1 MNYPKLNLVSGS
13 GSRTSKEITDVFAGY
28 NHNLRIADGEFFDT
42 WNLTNDSYPLL
53 SSRKK
58 RGLFKELTAGQG
70 LIEKDALCYVD
81 DGTLYVNE
89 LATSITGLSAGEK
102 QLVSMGAYI
111 VIFPDKVYYNTAD
124 PTDYGSMEASWQS
137 TGTVTYTPCKADG
150 TAYTIGSEGD
160 SEPIDPENGD
170 TWIDTGD
177 GGRTMRQYSSSEGC
191 WLEITEVFTK
201 IGFTTQGSLPALF
214 KEYDGVEI
222 SGSSFDE
229 LNGQKILYAVG
240 GEENSAADYAVVVGL
255 VNNGGNE
262 TQDVVKIQ
270 RKVPQMDF
278 VCECRNR
285 LWGCFYGNDGEQN
298 LNEIYCCALGDFK
311 NWSQYLGLST
321 DSWRGSVGS
330 DGQWTG
336 AVNYLGEPIFFKE
349 NRIHRVSVSSEGAHR
364 IDEMVC
370 RGVQKGSHRSLQ
382 VVNETLYYKS
392 RSDVV
397 AYQGGFPV
405 GISAAFGEEV
415 YDSAV
420 GGTFGQRYYLS
431 MKDKGGA
438 WHLFVYNITR
448 SLWLH
453 EDDMHAEDFARVDD
467 EFYCLSGD
475 KIWALNGTAGEPETE
490 IRWMAETGILY
501 YAFSNKKYV
510 SRYNIRGKMEKGAE
524 MEIYIEYD
532 SDGKWQKKGKIKQA
546 GTGSTMLPIRPRRCD
561 HMRLRIVGKGEAK
574 IFSIT
579 KILAVGSDI

>member
-1 MNYPKLNLVSGS
+1 MKYPNLNQVSSS
-13 GSRTSKEITDVFAGY
+13 GSRASKEITDVFAGY

-42 WNLTNDSYPLL
+42 ENLSNDSYPLL

-58 RGLFKELTAGQG
+58 RGLFKTLTAGQG
-70 LIEKDALCYVD
+70 LIGKDALCYVD
-81 DGTLYVNE
+81 DGTLYINE
-89 LATSITGLSAGEK
+89 LATPITGLREGEK
-102 QLVSMGAYI
+102 QLISMGAYI
-111 VIFPDKVYYNTAD
+111 VIFPDKVYYNTED
-124 PTDYGSMEASWQS
+124 PTDYGSLEASFQS
-137 TGTVTYTPCKADG
+137 TGAVSYAPCKADG
-150 TAYTIGSEGD
+150 TTYTIGSTGET
-160 SEPIDPENGD
+160 EPIEPANGE

-177 GGRTMRQYSSSEGC
+177 GGKTLRQYSSSAGG
-191 WLEITEVFTK
+191 WIEIPDVYTK
-201 IGFTTQGSLPALF
+201 ISFTSQGSIPSLF

-222 SGSSFDE
+222 EGAAQED
-229 LNGQKILYAVG
+229 LNGSKILYAVG
-240 GEENSAADYAVVVGL
+240 GEENSTADYIVVVGL
-255 VNNGGNE
+255 IEIATTDTEGSV
-262 TQDVVKIQ
+262 TI
-270 RKVPQMDF
+270 RRSVPQMDF
-278 VCECRNR
+278 VCECQNR
-285 LWGCFYGNDGEQN
+285 LWGCFYGNNGEKN

-311 NWSQYLGLST
+311 NWSQHLGLST

-349 NRIHRVSVSSEGAHR
+349 NRIHRVSVSSSGAHR
-364 IDEMVC
+364 IEEMVC

-397 AYQGGFPV
+397 AYQGGFPT
-405 GISAAFGEEV
+405 GISTAFGEEL
-415 YDSAV
+415 YDNAV

-431 MKDKGGA
+431 MQDREKN

-448 SLWLH
+448 NLWIR
-453 EDDMHAEDFARVDD
+453 EDALRAEDFARVDD
-467 EFYCLSGD
+467 ELYCLSENQ
-475 KIWALNGTAGEPETE
+475 IWALNGTAGETEEE

-561 HMRLRIVGKGEAK
+561 HMRLRIVGRGEAK